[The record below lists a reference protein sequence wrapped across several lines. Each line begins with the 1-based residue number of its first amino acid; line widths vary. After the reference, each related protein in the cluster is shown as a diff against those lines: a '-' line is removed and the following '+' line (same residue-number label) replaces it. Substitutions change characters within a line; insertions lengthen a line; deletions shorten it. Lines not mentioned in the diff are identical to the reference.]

1 MLRRRGDGGFVSRV
15 IILKFETKVTRIV
28 SIFED
33 RMKFDIIFFYDFS
46 FFFYRS
52 RRFRKIDISIKW
64 FRFHFDFHNRFNR
77 LLNL

>member
-1 MLRRRGDGGFVSRV
+1 
-15 IILKFETKVTRIV
+15 
-28 SIFED
+28 
-33 RMKFDIIFFYDFS
+33 MKFDIIFFYDFS

-52 RRFRKIDISIKW
+52 RRVRKIDISIKW

>member
-46 FFFYRS
+46 FFFIDRV
-52 RRFRKIDISIKW
+52 RKIDISIKW